1 VTEYEHLLRETF
13 ESHEHLAPSLGAVYN
28 GSQVLFRR
36 YMRRRRGARVVSG
49 AVLGAG
55 LIAGGTHLPAGL
67 LPGAA
72 ITAPP
77 AGVGATIPPATIPP
91 ATTPPATTPEDRAR
105 SAPAG
110 PPRSSFSEQELDRQ
124 EEVFGDA
131 GYDHEDAVLLA
142 RLWHSKDDI
151 LDVKAKAGRLLQAGR
166 TLPIEPGGGPAEPES
181 ADQAR
186 KAEEAFFNAGYSY
199 DDAVRLA
206 AQWNLAGPS
215 EAKIA
220 GGAKLEAGVAL
231 PFPPE

>member
-77 AGVGATIPPATIPP
+77 AGVGATIPPATTAP
-91 ATTPPATTPEDRAR
+91 ATAPSDRAR
-105 SAPAG
+105 SAPAA
-110 PPRSSFSEQELDRQ
+110 PARSSLSEQELDRQ
-124 EEVFGDA
+124 AEVFGDA
-131 GYDHEDAVLLA
+131 GYDHEDAVRLA

-151 LDVKAKAGRLLQAGR
+151 LDVKAKAGRMLQAGR
-166 TLPIEPGGGPAEPES
+166 TLPIEPGDGSAETGS
-181 ADQAR
+181 ADRDR
-186 KAEEAFFNAGYSY
+186 KAKEAFFSAGYSY

-206 AQWNLAGPS
+206 AQWTLAGPS

-231 PFPPE
+231 PFPPG